1 MAKRHQFTMS
11 TQQRKYRRFR
21 ESFKRA
27 KVLEIE
33 QGLVKVSQIY
43 REYEVTKSSVYIW
56 INKFGIQKDKP
67 EKIIVEM
74 KSDTVKLL
82 VLQKKPAELERV
94 IGSTQLLLDFKDKMI
109 ELAEQDYKVDIKKN
123 ILANNHLLLAKQR

>member
-11 TQQRKYRRFR
+11 TQQRKYRRFS

-56 INKFGIQKDKP
+56 INKFGTQKDKP

-82 VLQKKPAELERV
+82 VLQKKIAELERV
-94 IGSTQLLLDFKDKMI
+94 IGQKQLLLDFKDKMI
-109 ELAEQDYKVDIKKN
+109 ELAEQEYKVDIKKN